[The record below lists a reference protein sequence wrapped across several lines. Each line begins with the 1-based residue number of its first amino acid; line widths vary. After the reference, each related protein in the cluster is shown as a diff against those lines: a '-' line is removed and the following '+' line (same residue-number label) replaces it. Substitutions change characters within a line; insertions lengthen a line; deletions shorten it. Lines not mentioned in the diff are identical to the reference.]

1 MTGHVKEVGE
11 TAGEGTVTGKGV
23 VVTEIEEFVTE
34 IEEVVT
40 EMEGVVTEMEGVV
53 TEKEGVVTE
62 KEAVGTE
69 KEESESPDGAKKR
82 RTVEGTRVSTLKRI
96 SSI

>member
-11 TAGEGTVTGKGV
+11 TAGEGTATGKGV

-40 EMEGVVTEMEGVV
+40 EMEGVVTEM
-53 TEKEGVVTE
+53 EGVVTE

>member
-34 IEEVVT
+34 IEE
-40 EMEGVVTEMEGVV
+40 VVTEMEGVV

>member
-40 EMEGVVTEMEGVV
+40 EMEGVVTE
-53 TEKEGVVTE
+53 

>member
-11 TAGEGTVTGKGV
+11 TAGEGTATGKGV

-40 EMEGVVTEMEGVV
+40 EM
-53 TEKEGVVTE
+53 EGVVTE